1 MMNLTDILFSA
12 VKFCTLYGGSSGGG
26 GAAPPTHTTSTNVST
41 NLPEYARPFYEEILK
56 QSGKETYT
64 TDASG
69 RVTGVKPY
77 QKFPGERVAGF
88 DPLQQQVQTEVGALQ
103 QQPGFATS
111 AAGLEAGTGAGLGA
125 AAAGIPGALAYAPTQ
140 QDFDTAQA
148 QKYMDPFQR
157 QVIDFEKT
165 EAKRQADIAKADAAM
180 GAIDRG
186 SFGGGREALL
196 LSERDR
202 NTAAQLA
209 GIEARGQRDA
219 FKQAQA
225 QFNADMQRRQ
235 QAELA
240 QAQMQ
245 KDVGLA
251 GLQYGIEGAS
261 RRGALS
267 TADQRANLER
277 LQAQAATGAEK
288 RAFQQQIDDIAY
300 QEFREEEDHKRKML
314 EFQSN
319 ILRGNAG
326 ALGSTQVAYS
336 PRPSLVSQLGG
347 AGLAGLGLYN
357 TMTGGGFGGLGG
369 GGRG

>member
-1 MMNLTDILFSA
+1 MIKLWDILFGA

-26 GAAPPTHTTSTNVST
+26 GSQPSHTTSTNVST

-69 RVTGVKPY
+69 KVTGVQDY
-77 QKFPGERVAGF
+77 TKFPGQRIAGF
-88 DPLQQQVQTEVGALQ
+88 DPLQQQVQTEVAGLQ
-103 QQPGFATS
+103 QQPGFTTAAT
-111 AAGLEAGTGAGLGA
+111 GLEAGTGAGLGA

-180 GAIDRG
+180 GAKDRG
-186 SFGGGREALL
+186 SFGGGREALM
-196 LSERDR
+196 LSEANR
-202 NTAAQLA
+202 NTAAQLD

-288 RAFQQQIDDIAY
+288 QQLQQRLDDVAL
-300 QEFREEEDHKRKML
+300 QEFREEEDYKRKLL

-319 ILRGNAG
+319 ILRGNVG
-326 ALGSTQVAYS
+326 ALGSTQVAYT
-336 PRPSLVSQLGG
+336 PRPSMASQLAG

-357 TMTGGGFGGLGG
+357 TLGGIG

>member
-1 MMNLTDILFSA
+1 MS
-12 VKFCTLYGGSSGGG
+12 
-26 GAAPPTHTTSTNVST
+26 
-41 NLPEYARPFYEEILK
+41 
-56 QSGKETYT
+56 
-64 TDASG
+64 
-69 RVTGVKPY
+69 
-77 QKFPGERVAGF
+77 
-88 DPLQQQVQTEVGALQ
+88 
-103 QQPGFATS
+103 
-111 AAGLEAGTGAGLGA
+111 
-125 AAAGIPGALAYAPTQ
+125 YAPTQ

-148 QKYMDPFQR
+148 QKYMSPFQR

-180 GAIDRG
+180 GSIGRG
-186 SFGGGREALL
+186 TFGGGREALL
-196 LSERDR
+196 LSEADR

-219 FKQAQA
+219 FSQAQA
-225 QFNADMQRRQ
+225 QFNADRQARQ

-288 RAFQQQIDDIAY
+288 RQLQQQLDDVAF
-300 QEFREEEDHKRKML
+300 QEFREEEDYKRKLL

-319 ILRGNAG
+319 ILRGNVG
-326 ALGSTQVAYS
+326 ALGSTQVAYT

-357 TMTGGGFGGLGG
+357 TMGGFGGG
-369 GGRG
+369 GGRA

>member
-1 MMNLTDILFSA
+1 MIKLWDILFGA

-26 GAAPPTHTTSTNVST
+26 GSQPSHTTSTNVST

-69 RVTGVKPY
+69 KVTGVQDY
-77 QKFPGERVAGF
+77 TKFPGQRIAGF
-88 DPLQQQVQTEVGALQ
+88 DPLQQQVQTEVAGLQ
-103 QQPGFATS
+103 QQPGFTTAAT
-111 AAGLEAGTGAGLGA
+111 GLEAGTGAGLGA

-186 SFGGGREALL
+186 SFGGGREALM
-196 LSERDR
+196 LSEANR

-251 GLQYGIEGAS
+251 GLQFGIAGAS

-288 RAFQQQIDDIAY
+288 QQLQQRLDDVAL
-300 QEFREEEDHKRKML
+300 QEFREEEDYKRKLL

-319 ILRGNAG
+319 ILRGNVG
-326 ALGSTQVAYS
+326 ALGSTQVAYT
-336 PRPSLVSQLGG
+336 PRPSMASQLAG

-357 TMTGGGFGGLGG
+357 TLGG
-369 GGRG
+369 MGGKG

>member
-1 MMNLTDILFSA
+1 MNLTDILFSA

-26 GAAPPTHTTSTNVST
+26 GASPPTHTTSTNVST

-69 RVTGVKPY
+69 KVTGVQPY

-88 DPLQQQVQTEVGALQ
+88 DPLQQQVQTEVGGLQ
-103 QQPGFATS
+103 QDPGFATS
-111 AAGLEAGTGAGLGA
+111 AAGLEAGTAGGLA
-125 AAAGIPGALAYAPTQ
+125 AAGVGIPGALAYAPTQ

-148 QKYMDPFQR
+148 QKYMNPFQR
-157 QVIDFEKT
+157 QVIDFEKA
-165 EAKRQADIAKADAAM
+165 EARRQADITQADAAM

-186 SFGGGREALL
+186 SFGGGREALM
-196 LSERDR
+196 LSEANR

-209 GIEARGQRDA
+209 GIESRGQRDA
-219 FKQAQA
+219 YKQAQA
-225 QFNADMQRRQ
+225 QFNA
-235 QAELA
+235 
-240 QAQMQ
+240 
-245 KDVGLA
+245 
-251 GLQYGIEGAS
+251 
-261 RRGALS
+261 
-267 TADQRANLER
+267 
-277 LQAQAATGAEK
+277 
-288 RAFQQQIDDIAY
+288 DIAY

-319 ILRGNAG
+319 ILRGNVG

-357 TMTGGGFGGLGG
+357 TISGGFGGGKG
-369 GGRG
+369 

>member
-1 MMNLTDILFSA
+1 MIKLWDILFGA

-26 GAAPPTHTTSTNVST
+26 GSQPTHTTSTNVST

-69 RVTGVKPY
+69 KVTGVQDY
-77 QKFPGERVAGF
+77 TKFPGQRVAGF
-88 DPLQQQVQTEVGALQ
+88 DPLQQQVQTDVSGLT
-103 QQPGFATS
+103 QQPGFTTAATGIERGTT
-111 AAGLEAGTGAGLGA
+111 AGLDA
-125 AAAGIPGALAYAPTQ
+125 AAAGIPTALSYAPTQ

-148 QKYMDPFQR
+148 QKYMSPFQR

-180 GAIDRG
+180 GSIGRG
-186 SFGGGREALL
+186 TFGGGREALL
-196 LSERDR
+196 LSEADR

-219 FKQAQA
+219 FSQAQA
-225 QFNADMQRRQ
+225 QFNADRQARQ

-288 RAFQQQIDDIAY
+288 RQLQQQLDDVAF
-300 QEFREEEDHKRKML
+300 QEFREEEDYKRKLL

-319 ILRGNAG
+319 ILRGNVG
-326 ALGSTQVAYS
+326 ALGSTQVAYT

-357 TMTGGGFGGLGG
+357 TMGGFGGG
-369 GGRG
+369 GGRA

>member
-1 MMNLTDILFSA
+1 MIKLWDILFGA

-26 GAAPPTHTTSTNVST
+26 GSQPTHTTSSNVST

-69 RVTGVKPY
+69 KVTGVQDY
-77 QKFPGERVAGF
+77 TKFPGQRIAPF
-88 DPLQQQVQTEVGALQ
+88 DPLQQQVQTEVAGLQ
-103 QQPGFATS
+103 QQPGFTTAAT
-111 AAGLEAGTGAGLGA
+111 GLEAGTGAGLGA

-186 SFGGGREALL
+186 SFGGGREALM
-196 LSERDR
+196 LSEANR

-288 RAFQQQIDDIAY
+288 QQLQQRLDDVAL
-300 QEFREEEDHKRKML
+300 QEFREEEDYKRKLL

-319 ILRGNAG
+319 ILRGNVG
-326 ALGSTQVAYS
+326 ALGSTQVAYT
-336 PRPSLVSQLGG
+336 PRPSMASQLAG

-357 TMTGGGFGGLGG
+357 TLGGIG

>member
-1 MMNLTDILFSA
+1 MIKLWDILFGA

-26 GAAPPTHTTSTNVST
+26 GSQPSHTTSTNVST

-64 TDASG
+64 TDPSG
-69 RVTGVKPY
+69 KVTGVQDY
-77 QKFPGERVAGF
+77 TKFPGQRIAGF
-88 DPLQQQVQTEVGALQ
+88 DPLQQQVQTEVAGLQ
-103 QQPGFATS
+103 QQPGFTTAAT
-111 AAGLEAGTGAGLGA
+111 GLEAGTGAGLGA
-125 AAAGIPGALAYAPTQ
+125 AAAGIPGALAYAPTK

-186 SFGGGREALL
+186 SFGGGREALM
-196 LSERDR
+196 LSEANR

-277 LQAQAATGAEK
+277 LQAQAATGAEN
-288 RAFQQQIDDIAY
+288 QQLQQRLDDVAL
-300 QEFREEEDHKRKML
+300 QEFREEEDYKRKLL

-319 ILRGNAG
+319 ILRGNVG
-326 ALGSTQVAYS
+326 ALGSTQVAYT
-336 PRPSLVSQLGG
+336 PRPSMASQLAG

-357 TMTGGGFGGLGG
+357 TLGGIG